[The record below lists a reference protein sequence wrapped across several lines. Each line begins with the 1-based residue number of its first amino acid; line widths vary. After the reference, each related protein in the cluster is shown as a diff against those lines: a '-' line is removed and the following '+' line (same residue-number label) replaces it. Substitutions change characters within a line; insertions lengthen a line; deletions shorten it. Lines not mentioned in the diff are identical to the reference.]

1 MLRSPQVMTDLYVL
15 LTFDGFHLFIPQ
27 DDIESVEI
35 IADVLVIHTAIGAIG
50 WFGQHGYGGD
60 SPVFCFSSVLTL
72 LPDLPESREYFIL
85 LKAPE
90 QPLGIACDEV
100 ETINIKSSQLHPQP
114 IPLVMRTANSPISQL
129 LIYKEK
135 IACICK
141 GIDLIRYTQ
150 ELSEQFLAAREQ

>member
-129 LIYKEK
+129 LIYEEK

>member
-1 MLRSPQVMTDLYVL
+1 MFHADQVLSDLYVL
-15 LTFDGFHLFIPQ
+15 LTFDGFHLFVPQ

-60 SPVFCFSSVLTL
+60 SPVFCFSNVLTL
-72 LPDLPESREYFIL
+72 LPDLPESREYFVL

-100 ETINIKSSQLHPQP
+100 ETINMRSSHLHPQP
-114 IPLVMRTANSPISQL
+114 LPLTMRTENSPISQL
-129 LIYKEK
+129 LIYEEG
-135 IACICK
+135 IACLCQ
-141 GIDLIRYTQ
+141 GGDLIRHTQ
-150 ELSEQFLAAREQ
+150 ALSEQFLAARE